1 MRLVSSCSQSYND
14 ADEPLEEFSSRLGVK
29 FLTYETEFVLFLAVL
44 ENSVLPMG

>member
-1 MRLVSSCSQSYND
+1 MKFMNFQFQVEWNAQCTQ
-14 ADEPLEEFSSRLGVK
+14 VH